1 MGRRKNGA
9 ALWLKVLG
17 AVMAAAILL
26 MLLAALKNLG
36 RDSNGKGKE
45 QMEQSVRRCV
55 MACYADEGV
64 YPPDVDYM
72 RENYGLQV
80 DDSRYLVFY
89 TVFAGNMM
97 PDITVLEK

>member
-1 MGRRKNGA
+1 MGKRRSNT
-9 ALWLKVLG
+9 ALGVKILG

-26 MLLAALKNLG
+26 VLLTALWNLTN
-36 RDSNGKGKE
+36 DSSGTGKE
-45 QMEQSVRRCV
+45 QLEQSVRRSV

-64 YPPDVDYM
+64 YPPNVEYLKK
-72 RENYGLQV
+72 NYGLQV
-80 DDSRYLVFY
+80 DDSQFLVFY

>member
-1 MGRRKNGA
+1 MGSRKNGST
-9 ALWLKVLG
+9 LWLKILG

-26 MLLAALKNLG
+26 MLLAALRNLT
-36 RDSNGKGKE
+36 RDSDGRGKE
-45 QMEQSVRRCV
+45 QLEQSVRRCV